1 MLGATRVHTGAPAQD
16 TPLLTDKQ
24 RALLELLSRQFQ
36 QMIISGALVLVA
48 QDFHGMDDEPEV
60 QRSFGIVRTDVG
72 VGALDRLA
80 KGFPEI
86 AGVVTG
92 KRSKQIIKR
101 RHDSAARR
109 GFAMAPLANGSV

>member
-1 MLGATRVHTGAPAQD
+1 MAWMMSLKFR
-16 TPLLTDKQ
+16 
-24 RALLELLSRQFQ
+24 
-36 QMIISGALVLVA
+36 
-48 QDFHGMDDEPEV
+48 
-60 QRSFGIVRTDVG
+60 IVRTDVG
-72 VGALDRLA
+72 MGALDRLA

-101 RHDSAARR
+101 RHGSAARR